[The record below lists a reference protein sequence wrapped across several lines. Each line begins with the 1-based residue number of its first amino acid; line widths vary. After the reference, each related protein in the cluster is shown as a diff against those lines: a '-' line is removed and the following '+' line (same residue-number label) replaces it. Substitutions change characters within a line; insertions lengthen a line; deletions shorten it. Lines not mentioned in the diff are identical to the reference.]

1 MPSTIEKLV
10 YRRDFF
16 DIEQMRPG
24 AKQVTTITDDG
35 QIVVKEYAPGSRKAH
50 AVKKAECT
58 TQAYATLC
66 EQIISCIEEADRLDA
81 YCDDSSVE
89 LTIHHR
95 YGRTQT
101 MDRGLG
107 NEQIHIGEVMN
118 SFLSHY
124 LPDRLG

>member
-1 MPSTIEKLV
+1 MPGTIEKLV
-10 YRRDFF
+10 YRREFF
-16 DIEQMRPG
+16 DIERMRPG

-50 AVKKAECT
+50 IVKKAECT
-58 TQAYATLC
+58 FRAYTTLC
-66 EQIISCIEEADRLDA
+66 EQIISCIEDADRLDA

-107 NEQIHIGEVMN
+107 NEHIHIGEVMS
-118 SFLSHY
+118 SFLADY
-124 LPDRLG
+124 LSD

>member
-1 MPSTIEKLV
+1 MPGTIEKLV

-35 QIVVKEYAPGSRKAH
+35 QIDVKEYAPGSRKAH
-50 AVKKAECT
+50 TVKKAECT
-58 TQAYATLC
+58 HQAYATLC
-66 EQIISCIEEADRLDA
+66 EQLIGCIEEAGRLDA

-95 YGRTQT
+95 YGRIQT

-107 NEQIHIGEVMN
+107 NEFIHIGEVMN
-118 SFLSHY
+118 SFLSRF

>member
-35 QIVVKEYAPGSRKAH
+35 QIVVKEYAPGSRKPH
-50 AVKKAECT
+50 SVKKVECT
-58 TQAYATLC
+58 SQAYVTLC

-81 YCDDSSVE
+81 YCDDSSEE
-89 LTIHHR
+89 LIIHHK
-95 YGRTQT
+95 YGRLQT

-107 NEQIHIGEVMN
+107 NEYIHIGEVVN
-118 SFLSHY
+118 GFLARY
-124 LPDRLG
+124 LPDQWG